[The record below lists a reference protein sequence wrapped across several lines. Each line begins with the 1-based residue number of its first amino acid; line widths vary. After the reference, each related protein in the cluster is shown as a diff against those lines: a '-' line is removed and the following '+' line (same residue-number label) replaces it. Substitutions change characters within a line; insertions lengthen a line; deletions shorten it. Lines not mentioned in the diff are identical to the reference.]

1 VITTGIALLFAAAAA
16 GIAGIMMPDAMVA
29 FAPGGLEAMMMLAL
43 MLGRDPLFVGVHHLA
58 RFIGIAVMLP
68 VIVGRMSKP
77 AA

>member
-1 VITTGIALLFAAAAA
+1 MVA
-16 GIAGIMMPDAMVA
+16 DAVVA

-68 VIVGRMSKP
+68 VIVGRMRRP
-77 AA
+77 TL